1 MISDRSRP
9 INKNTHDASYLSSS
23 QKSQKKN
30 NRGRTNTEA
39 KKYEDMSKVTIA
51 DWQAQL
57 DDPTTD
63 KDTAKS
69 LKNKIS
75 AL

>member
-1 MISDRSRP
+1 
-9 INKNTHDASYLSSS
+9 
-23 QKSQKKN
+23 
-30 NRGRTNTEA
+30 
-39 KKYEDMSKVTIA
+39 MSKVTIA

>member
-1 MISDRSRP
+1 M
-9 INKNTHDASYLSSS
+9 A
-23 QKSQKKN
+23 
-30 NRGRTNTEA
+30 
-39 KKYEDMSKVTIA
+39 KVTIA
-51 DWQAQL
+51 NWQAQL

-63 KDTAKS
+63 KETAKS